1 MSGEGERRGRNE
13 GEGEK
18 EEREERERKKRERRR
33 SRERRGRRGRW
44 IVIPDLVVEQQL
56 VKGNPLGVAG
66 TEGGNDVRSLAES
79 RGSIKNLFKS
89 MAFVDLVQEED
100 GWVQLAESW
109 RKATR
114 NDDIIQKGRDGKKG
128 SHRE

>member
-1 MSGEGERRGRNE
+1 MSGEGERRGRRGRRGRNE

-18 EEREERERKKRERRR
+18 EEREERERKKRERR

-79 RGSIKNLFKS
+79 RGSIKDLFKS

-114 NDDIIQKGRDGKKG
+114 NEIVQ
-128 SHRE
+128 

>member
-1 MSGEGERRGRNE
+1 M
-13 GEGEK
+13 
-18 EEREERERKKRERRR
+18 
-33 SRERRGRRGRW
+33 
-44 IVIPDLVVEQQL
+44 VEQQL

-114 NDDIIQKGRDGKKG
+114 NDDIIQKGQDGKKG
-128 SHRE
+128 SQRVREDTGVLLTAGFSWLGQFASISEHSVTR